1 MYTYIHIYTHNTHTH
16 QHTGVMLDD
25 MWNLIKESETL
36 WVVPNTLHRTI
47 FFCYIFTPNT
57 VLHITY
63 SHIYTQHT
71 HTGVTRDDMWDLVNE
86 LETLKVV
93 PNTIHSTLFTY
104 YISHILTH
112 HTHTG
117 VTRDDMWDLVNEL
130 ETLKV
135 VPNTIHSTLFTY
147 YISHILTHHTHTG
160 VTRDDMW
167 DLIHEFEIMTVVPN
181 TMYVLRIP
189 INTHTSMRGLGD
201 ISNLITEFERQWF
214 QTLYMHHKCTYT
226 HVQAWR

>member
-57 VLHITY
+57 ILFITY

-71 HTGVTRDDMWDLVNE
+71 Q
-86 LETLKVV
+86 
-93 PNTIHSTLFTY
+93 
-104 YISHILTH
+104 
-112 HTHTG
+112 TG